1 MSILGK
7 EHLVSALSEPD
18 ISKRLIISPLLDE
31 SQIGPGSIDLRLGNE
46 FIVTHRGNLPYLDPG
61 RNMGLGDK
69 RRFEHKHY
77 VERSERFYLHPNEL
91 VLAATLEYFK
101 LPSHLGGY
109 VTSRSSWGRAGLV
122 IATAVAVHPGFTG
135 TVTLEL
141 VNLGEVPLVLYP
153 GLCVAQFVF
162 FNCEGGAN
170 YDGRFVGQISPQ
182 SSTKKVHEERDLAFW
197 CSQDPSRN
205 A

>member
-7 EHLVSALSEPD
+7 EQLISALSEED
-18 ISKRLIISPLLDE
+18 IEKRLLVTPLLHK

-61 RNMGLGDK
+61 RNMGLVDK

-77 VERSERFYLHPNEL
+77 VERAEPFYLHPNEL
-91 VLAATLEYFK
+91 VLAATLEYFRV
-101 LPSHLGGY
+101 PSHLGGY

-141 VNLGEVPLVLYP
+141 VNVGEVPLVLYP
-153 GLCVAQFVF
+153 GLSVAQFVIF
-162 FNCEGGAN
+162 RCDGGEN
-170 YDGRFVGQISPQ
+170 YSGQFVGQISHQ
-182 SSTKKVHEERDLAFW
+182 SGTRREQEERDLSFW
-197 CSQDPSRN
+197 CRPTTN
-205 A
+205 I

>member
-7 EHLVSALSEPD
+7 KQLFAALSEEQL
-18 ISKRLIISPLLDE
+18 SKRLVVSPLLHS
-31 SQIGPGSIDLRLGNE
+31 SQVGPGSIDVRLGNE
-46 FIVTHRGNLPYLDPG
+46 FIVTHRGNLACLDPG
-61 RNMGLGDK
+61 ANNLGLSQK

-91 VLAATLEYFK
+91 VLAATLEYFR

-141 VNLGEVPLVLYP
+141 VNVGEVPLVLYP
-153 GLCVAQFVF
+153 GLSVAQFVF
-162 FNCEGGAN
+162 FNCEGGAD
-170 YDGRFVGQISPQ
+170 YAGQFVGQISPQ
-182 SSTKKVHEERDLAFW
+182 SSTPRQHEAKDLAYW
-197 CSQDPSRN
+197 CDRSGRSN
-205 A
+205 

>member
-7 EHLVSALSEPD
+7 EQLITALSEP
-18 ISKRLIISPLLDE
+18 IIEKRLLVTPLLHK
-31 SQIGPGSIDLRLGNE
+31 SQIGAGSIDLRLGNE
-46 FIVTHRGNLPYLDPG
+46 FIVTHRGNLPYLDPAS
-61 RNMGLGDK
+61 NMGLGDK
-69 RRFEHKHY
+69 RRFEHKHF
-77 VERSERFYLHPNEL
+77 VERNERFYLHPNEL
-91 VLAATLEYFK
+91 VLAATLEYFRV
-101 LPSHLGGY
+101 PSHLGGY

-141 VNLGEVPLVLYP
+141 VNVGEVPLVLYP
-153 GLCVAQFVF
+153 GLSVAQFVF
-162 FNCEGGAN
+162 FTCEGGAD

-182 SSTKKVHEERDLAFW
+182 SGTRREQEERDLAFW
-197 CSQDPSRN
+197 CQK